1 MLNFIFVKVINSF
14 ALTKSYE
21 KLINCRAIYWKKIT
35 YPQIMKKNHVD
46 GNQIRHKINIS
57 IKFSKTKV
65 GVLNC

>member
-1 MLNFIFVKVINSF
+1 
-14 ALTKSYE
+14 
-21 KLINCRAIYWKKIT
+21 
-35 YPQIMKKNHVD
+35 MKKYHVD